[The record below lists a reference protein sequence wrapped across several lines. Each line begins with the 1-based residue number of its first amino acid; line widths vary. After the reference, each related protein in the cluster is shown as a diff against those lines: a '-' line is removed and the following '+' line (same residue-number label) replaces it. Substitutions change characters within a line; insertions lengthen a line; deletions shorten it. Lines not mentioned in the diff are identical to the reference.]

1 MASRLVET
9 VERDGETINI
19 YESGAEYSVTRGR
32 LIRPATNNL
41 ISAENSNEYKR
52 RRQELKRERLMAG
65 AIERLTNGRTD
76 RMPDDL
82 DVIQALGNA
91 AMQRATD
98 TNTKNN
104 KQIDAIR
111 LILHETGLS
120 EDDQPAA
127 THNTINMFVLPEG
140 VARLFQEMKK
150 RLPSE
155 RDISESNN
163 LRIDAA
169 AGDAE

>member
-1 MASRLVET
+1 MASKLVET

-19 YESGAEYSVTRGR
+19 YESGAEYSITRGR

-98 TNTKNN
+98 TNIKNN

-120 EDDQPAA
+120 EEDQPAA

-140 VARLFQEMKK
+140 VARLFQDLKR

-169 AGDAE
+169 AGEAE